1 MSENKCDHCGAS
13 LKKYWHRITPGLVSA
28 LVKFYVAVCDKG
40 ENDIHLLRE
49 MTGEQKLLPHEW
61 NNWTKLRFHGL
72 VAKTDHAGS
81 WLLTHRGAE
90 FLKGQLSIPVEV
102 QTYRNEVTGHS
113 DQTVFIK
120 DVVGKL
126 PYFEAREDI
135 RFDIA
140 TEADTPV
147 ITKVKKSRKKVKNP
161 CRDCGLECSID
172 VITETGDNPNSLR
185 IARKTKVCPNGH
197 REDVKIEL

>member
-1 MSENKCDHCGAS
+1 MNNKCEHCGAS

-28 LVKFYVAVCDKG
+28 LVKFYVAICNKG

-49 MTGEQKLLPHEW
+49 MTGEQKLEPHEW

-72 VAKTDHAGS
+72 VAKTDRSGY

-90 FLKGQLSIPVEV
+90 FLKGRLAIPVEV
-102 QTYRNEVTGHS
+102 QTYRNEVVGHS
-113 DQTVFIK
+113 DQEVFIK

-135 RFDIA
+135 KFDIA

-147 ITKVKKSRKKVKNP
+147 ITKEKKSRKKVKFP
-161 CRDCGLECSID
+161 CPICKEETKL
-172 VITETGDNPNSLR
+172 VIESPIVVDNNTMSVIQKR
-185 IARKTKVCPNGH
+185 VCPKGH
-197 REDVKIEL
+197 SFKI